1 MASDNKVILSSVNP
15 VISEPLVTSTSNLQ
29 YTRRGYGS
37 FIDESGIQQAVSVQ
51 SQTDYL
57 SFHKITQLVEQKT
70 WLRELPPKVILH
82 NIR

>member
-1 MASDNKVILSSVNP
+1 VILTGVNP
-15 VISEPLVTSTSNLQ
+15 VITEPLVASTSNLQ

-37 FIDESGIQQAVSVQ
+37 FIDESGIHRAVSIQ

-57 SFHKITQLVEQKT
+57 SFHKITQVIEQKT